1 MRAFGEHLHVR
12 RCNANMSTLEAI
24 IFDFDGVIADTEPLH
39 YGALQQVLAELG
51 ISLSE
56 RQYYADYLGYDD
68 RGCFMAAL
76 SANGQMISPGLIDDL
91 MKKKA
96 RAYLHGLPARLKI
109 FPGVRELV
117 REAARHYELGI
128 ASGALRH
135 EIELIL
141 EQANLRKQFSHITS
155 AEDVTQ
161 GKPSPD
167 PFLRALSGLNTVDS
181 TRRLLPAGCL
191 VIEDSLPGIRGAHAA
206 GMKVL
211 AVANTHDIDDLHE
224 ADAIVSSL
232 DQLQLPELVSRLW
245 K

>member
-1 MRAFGEHLHVR
+1 MI
-12 RCNANMSTLEAI
+12 TLQAI

-39 YGALQQVLAELG
+39 YGALQHVLAELG

-56 RQYYADYLGYDD
+56 SQYYADYLGYDD

-76 SANGQMISPGLIDDL
+76 SQNGRTISPGLIDDL

-96 RAYLHGLPARLKI
+96 QAYLDGLPTRLKI

-117 REAARHYELGI
+117 RDAAHYYRLGI

-141 EQANLRKQFSHITS
+141 EQADLRKEFSHITS

-167 PFLRALSGLNTVDS
+167 PFLRALSGLNTVES
-181 TRRLLPAGCL
+181 THVLFPAGCL
-191 VIEDSLPGIRGAHAA
+191 VIEDSLPGIRGARAA

-211 AVANTHDIDDLHE
+211 AVANTHGIDDLHE